1 MSHVLL
7 RLRAQQYLCRTVKLR
22 AIDIVPRA
30 RGSHITHTHTLTT
43 HTCGMPR
50 RNPVRATFHHVSP
63 GAIARMC
70 APPCP
75 SPNAP
80 PPAAQPPSEPTPD
93 TMLHAEPTPDSPRRR
108 PPAAPMARPTKRVP
122 SCRHLRHCL
131 VHRNA
136 LLPIVTPPIETPP
149 DVTPPNG
156 DATGR
161 TTAPQDAVPRDVPPL
176 TCCTRVCGSSSALSS
191 KCGMRVG

>member
-1 MSHVLL
+1 MLLSHVLL

-43 HTCGMPR
+43 HTCGIL
-50 RNPVRATFHHVSP
+50 NPVRATFHHVSP

-70 APPCP
+70 APPSP

-93 TMLHAEPTPDSPRRR
+93 IMLHEPMPSSATSRADGEAHEESPELPTSAPLLGAPRRT
-108 PPAAPMARPTKRVP
+108 AAECAAADHDAADRDAAGCDASERR
-122 SCRHLRHCL
+122 RHRQHYCAS
-131 VHRNA
+131 R
-136 LLPIVTPPIETPP
+136 
-149 DVTPPNG
+149 
-156 DATGR
+156 
-161 TTAPQDAVPRDVPPL
+161 
-176 TCCTRVCGSSSALSS
+176 
-191 KCGMRVG
+191 